1 MRFRVLIILLL
12 TVGCLNTA
20 RAQNAVRG
28 NLSADFV
35 SSYVWRGLSLGTL
48 SFQPE
53 LSLVWKGLEF
63 SVWGS
68 TGLAEPRNE
77 IDLTVSYQIGG
88 LKFTVNDYWDDGT
101 GTRYFLYRP
110 KETGH
115 SFEGA
120 VEYNFGP
127 VAISW
132 QTFFAGADY
141 QRADGRR
148 AFSSYF
154 EVSVPFR
161 LITLDWEARAG
172 IVPWASD
179 YYGTKGFAFQMVSL
193 KATKAIPITERFS
206 LPLFAELMA
215 APSTGRLY
223 FVAGLT
229 VKVF

>member
-1 MRFRVLIILLL
+1 MRTRILLSL
-12 TVGCLNTA
+12 LLIVGSLGTA
-20 RAQNAVRG
+20 RAQNKVEAD
-28 NLSADFV
+28 LSVDFV
-35 SSYVWRGLSLGTL
+35 SSYVWRGLHLGTP
-48 SFQPE
+48 SVQPE
-53 LSLVWKGLEF
+53 LSMGWKGLVF

-68 TGLAEPRNE
+68 TGLAEPINE

-88 LKFTVNDYWDDGT
+88 LKFTVIDYWDDGT

-161 LITLDWEARAG
+161 LITLNWEARAG

-229 VKVF
+229 IKVF